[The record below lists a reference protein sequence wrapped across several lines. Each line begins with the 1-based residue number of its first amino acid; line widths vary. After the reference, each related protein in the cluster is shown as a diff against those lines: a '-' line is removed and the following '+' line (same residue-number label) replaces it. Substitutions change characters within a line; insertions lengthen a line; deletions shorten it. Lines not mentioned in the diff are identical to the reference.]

1 MPPRRCGRPEPGRRS
16 VCFARQTVGQF
27 RDFGRIEQN
36 YLTLSDAYLRLE
48 GSKGLNLMDEI
59 ERNLTEALRR
69 FVTETPH
76 GVARP
81 DIILIAAR
89 KLRALLEAGREVP
102 AGACTLQ

>member
-1 MPPRRCGRPEPGRRS
+1 MENS
-16 VCFARQTVGQF
+16 VAESEWLPDEVQEANGVAFLLASAA
-27 RDFGRIEQN
+27 

-48 GSKGLNLMDEI
+48 GSKGLKLMDEI

-102 AGACTLQ
+102 ASACTLQ

>member
-1 MPPRRCGRPEPGRRS
+1 
-16 VCFARQTVGQF
+16 
-27 RDFGRIEQN
+27 
-36 YLTLSDAYLRLE
+36 
-48 GSKGLNLMDEI
+48 MDEI
-59 ERNLTEALRR
+59 ERNLTAALRR